1 LFSNLTELTRF
12 VSDSKTV
19 SDEEYETFYKSFF
32 KDYEAPLAWQHFSG
46 DFGSGVSFKAILFI
60 PSKLLVKINIYGS
73 GSWR

>member
-1 LFSNLTELTRF
+1 LRSILTELTGF
-12 VSDSKTV
+12 VSDPKTV

-60 PSKLLVKINIYGS
+60 PSHMLVKIDIHGS
-73 GSWR
+73 KSLR